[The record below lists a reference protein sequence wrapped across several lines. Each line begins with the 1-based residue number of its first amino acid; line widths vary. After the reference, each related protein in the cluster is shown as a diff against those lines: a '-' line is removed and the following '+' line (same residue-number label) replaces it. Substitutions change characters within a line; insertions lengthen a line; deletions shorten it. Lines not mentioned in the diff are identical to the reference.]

1 MMLSAEKLAAL
12 VQRYLEPHQ
21 ASDYRLNVM
30 ADGVRQED
38 DWWYVVVQP
47 DKSDV
52 RAYDYAARL
61 SEAEQDLQDKEH
73 LNVLFVPVMPN

>member
-1 MMLSAEKLAAL
+1 MLSAKQLVDM

-21 ASDYRLNVM
+21 SKDYRLNVV
-30 ADGVRQED
+30 ADGIRQDD

-47 DKSDV
+47 DKDDI

-73 LNVLFVPVMPN
+73 LNVLLVPVMPN

>member
-1 MMLSAEKLAAL
+1 MMLSAKQLVDM

-21 ASDYRLNVM
+21 SRDYRLNVV
-30 ADGVRQED
+30 ADGIRHED

-47 DKSDV
+47 DKGDV

-73 LNVLFVPVMPN
+73 LNVLLVPVMPN